1 MNTDAHAVPYPGS
14 GAELW
19 DRFPLGVGGQGQEVW
34 DVSKNPHL
42 AIVGSAGTGKTV
54 ALRTILSHALQRPE
68 RWQIL
73 GVCVGDPSLAQYLR
87 SGSNVIGFARTL
99 EDANT
104 TIRFAKEEVER
115 RYSQMAQKE
124 VDRYTQLPECPE
136 AILLMIDEAPM
147 VTMKTGDRADDKL
160 IENINANLR
169 FILRT
174 GRAAGVHLALAT
186 QRPDQRGVFREV
198 ATEDN
203 LRYITGRLS
212 PSASLLALG
221 STAAAEEV
229 PRGRG
234 HGILYNNGF
243 KRDIQGYFT
252 PHTWLDQHESKNPA
266 APH

>member
-1 MNTDAHAVPYPGS
+1 MSTHSHLAPYPGS
-14 GAELW
+14 GTELW

-34 DVSKNPHL
+34 DVNKNPHL

-54 ALRTILSHALQRPE
+54 ALRTILFHALQRPE

-73 GVCVGDPSLAQYLR
+73 GVCVGDPSLAQHRR

-136 AILLMIDEAPM
+136 AILLIIDDASL
-147 VTMKTGDRADDKL
+147 VTMQTGDRADDKL

-169 FILRT
+169 FLLRT
-174 GRAAGVHLALAT
+174 GRSAGVHLALAI
-186 QRPDQRGVFREV
+186 QRPDHRGIFPEV

-203 LRYITGRLS
+203 LRYVTGHLDPVRS
-212 PSASLLALG
+212 HVVLG
-221 STAAAEEV
+221 SPAATEQA
-229 PRGRG
+229 PLGR
-234 HGILYNNGF
+234 GILYSNGF
-243 KRDIQGYFT
+243 KRDIQGYAT
-252 PHTWLDQHESKNPA
+252 PSTWFDQHVSENA
-266 APH
+266 AASH

>member
-1 MNTDAHAVPYPGS
+1 MNTHNHLVPYPGS
-14 GAELW
+14 GTELW
-19 DRFPLGVGGQGQEVW
+19 DRFPLGIGGQGQEVW

-42 AIVGSAGTGKTV
+42 ILCGSGSMGKTV

-73 GVCVGDPSLAQYLR
+73 GVCVGDPSLAQYRR

-136 AILLMIDEAPM
+136 AILLMIDDAPM
-147 VTMKTGDRADDKL
+147 VTIKTGDRADDKL

-174 GRAAGVHLALAT
+174 GRAAGVHLAVAVKLPTPEGIFA
-186 QRPDQRGVFREV
+186 EM
-198 ATEDN
+198 ATENN
-203 LRYITGRLS
+203 LQYVVGRLRP
-212 PSASLLALG
+212 PSSHIVFG
-221 STAAAEEV
+221 SAAADEEV
-229 PRGRG
+229 PRGR
-234 HGILYNNGF
+234 GILYNNGF

-266 APH
+266 ASH